1 MGQLVSELVIAETNP
16 ALGAGYR
23 KPFYPMETLTILY
36 DQKRGHKCVGIL
48 PYPQVSLAG
57 QCMQNAPVAFLQNF
71 DVWCITDLEVYQEP
85 DDIVNA
91 KIKNGAMGGTS
102 CGFEERTPTQ
112 VFEYTVMS

>member
-1 MGQLVSELVIAETNP
+1 MGQLVSELVMAETNP
-16 ALGAGYR
+16 TLGAGYR
-23 KPFYPMETLTILY
+23 KPFYPVETLTILY
-36 DQKRGHKCVGIL
+36 DWKRGHKCVGIL
-48 PYPQVSLAG
+48 PYPQASLAG

-112 VFEYTVMS
+112 VFK